1 MAVVEF
7 KGLGSQDRNKAGTFS
22 YFIDR
27 IIKNGGDV
35 GEVMDDIG
43 RTGVTLTTEKLME
56 NRVTPK
62 TTSATL
68 ERRRKP
74 RRRQFRKRSIRKG
87 TTLVDTGIG
96 MRQVSYKASKT
107 DVAVGV
113 PDGYMAYHQLGRVPN
128 APRRSFLLLPN
139 KRYILNL
146 VKLHLKKVTR

>member
-1 MAVVEF
+1 MSIVEF
-7 KGLGSQDRNKAGTFS
+7 KGLGMQDRNKAGTFP

-27 IIKNGGDV
+27 LIKRGGNMED
-35 GEVMDDIG
+35 VMDDIG

-62 TTSATL
+62 TTNATL
-68 ERRRKP
+68 ARRRKP
-74 RRRQFRKRSIRKG
+74 RKRKRRSIRRG

-96 MRQVSYKASKT
+96 MRQVSYKATSH

-113 PDGYMAYHQLGRVPN
+113 PDGYMAYHQEGRVPN
-128 APRRSFLLLPN
+128 APRRTFLLLPN

-146 VKLHLKKVTR
+146 VQIHIKKVTR